1 MGTGKG
7 KTRLLGGRYRLIAPV
22 EQEGTNVMW
31 RAHDSLLRR
40 DVAIKEIRPKFREH
54 GADLRDARRRA
65 LREARSAGRLNH
77 PAVIS
82 VHDLLEESQRLW
94 IVMELL
100 ETHTLKETVQR
111 LSHLSVR
118 RTAWIGLRLLGGLRH
133 AHGAGVLHRD
143 INPGSILLTG
153 DRVVLSDFGLAALN
167 GNSSI
172 STTGPTACTPGYMAP
187 ERLRGLPATPAGDL
201 WSLGASLYFAVE
213 GRPPYSATDE
223 LAALGMKTTRDL
235 RPALRAGPLHPVLE
249 GLLQCDPAVRISAR
263 RAVRML
269 SEIPG
274 VKGTATTAPPPR
286 LPTTRRPP
294 NSFT

>member
-213 GRPPYSATDE
+213 GRPPRPLSNAPAPRDPGGGEHREPAT
-223 LAALGMKTTRDL
+223 
-235 RPALRAGPLHPVLE
+235 RAGVLRPVLE
-249 GLLQCDPAVRISAR
+249 GLLRRAPAARISMGQAG
-263 RAVRML
+263 RML
-269 SEIPG
+269 SAILHTEG
-274 VKGTATTAPPPR
+274 VALAPPR
-286 LPTTRRPP
+286 LPAARLPP
-294 NSFT
+294 DSFT